1 MHQRRRTLAL
11 TTQQIVEQYYDAWRT
26 GDANQFPFAQ
36 DFTFDSPIRS
46 VSSPAELRAMASE
59 FTPMVAEVK
68 ILDALYHDQKAFVR
82 LEFATKVPQLGSWI
96 ALDYFVVEGGQITY
110 SRTIYDLQ
118 NLVAFLQSR

>member
-1 MHQRRRTLAL
+1 MAL

-36 DFTFDSPIRS
+36 DFTFDGPIRS
-46 VSSPAELRAMASE
+46 VSSPAEFRAMASE

-68 ILDALYHDQKAFVR
+68 ILDALYHDQKAFVM

-118 NLVAFLQSR
+118 NLVAFLQTR